1 MGRAI
6 DMEKDIDML
15 KRKVEKLENTVRGMT
30 HTIDEIDEK
39 ASKTKQVDLVD
50 DVKTEEED
58 VKKEA
63 DNKTSSN
70 SSKRSNAKNR
80 NSKGKTDSDGDSSK

>member
-15 KRKVEKLENTVRGMT
+15 KMKVEKLQNIVRGMANSMKEME
-30 HTIDEIDEK
+30 DK
-39 ASKTKQVDLVD
+39 SSKTKQVDLVD

-63 DNKTSSN
+63 DNKTSS
-70 SSKRSNAKNR
+70 SSGKRSNAKNR